1 MNYPLLHKANEIIE
15 DKQILINMVSRRT
28 RQLSS
33 GMRPY
38 VEVEPRMTFAD
49 TALAEIVAGK
59 LVAREP
65 ISLEE

>member
-1 MNYPLLHKANEIIE
+1 MNYALLHQANETIV

-38 VEVEPRMTFAD
+38 VEVGPRMTFAD

-59 LVAREP
+59 LVSREP
-65 ISLEE
+65 VSLEE

>member
-1 MNYPLLHKANEIIE
+1 MNYALLHQANETIE

-33 GMRPY
+33 GMRPH
-38 VEVEPRMTFAD
+38 VEVGPRMTFAD